1 MGGKF
6 LKWIASQDH
15 MLGKNKYSKKQE
27 QPKQKKIGILIVAYN
42 HEYFL
47 EKLLERIPP
56 VIYQK
61 VTEIAVFDDHS
72 CDKTFDIGISYKEK
86 KNLEKLSIFYNE
98 KNLGYGGNQ
107 KNGYRYFINKGFDIV
122 VLLHGD
128 GQYAPELLP
137 QLLEPLEKEEADAVF
152 GSRMISRDA
161 LKGGMPIYKF
171 LGNKFLTFCENTLL
185 GMDLTE
191 FHSGYRLYSCN
202 ALKNVPFERCSNV
215 FHFDTDIIIM
225 FHDANLKIVELP
237 IPTYYGDEISY
248 VNVLKYGYDVM
259 KSILAYKMHRLG
271 FIKSEKFS
279 RER

>member
-1 MGGKF
+1 
-6 LKWIASQDH
+6 
-15 MLGKNKYSKKQE
+15 MLGKNKYFKKQE
-27 QPKQKKIGILIVAYN
+27 QPEQEKTKKKIGILIVAYN
-42 HEYFL
+42 HEHFL
-47 EKLLERIPP
+47 EKLLERIPSE
-56 VIYQK
+56 IYQK
-61 VTEIAVFDDHS
+61 ITEIAVFDDHS

-107 KNGYRYFINKGFDIV
+107 KKGYCYFINKGFDIV

-128 GQYAPELLP
+128 CQYAPELLP
-137 QLLEPLEKEEADAVF
+137 QLLEPLEKEKADAVF
-152 GSRMISRDA
+152 GSRMMCKGA
-161 LKGGMPIYKF
+161 LKGGMPLYKF

-185 GMDLTE
+185 GMNLTE
-191 FHSGYRLYSCN
+191 FHSGYRLYSCH
-202 ALKNVPFERCSNV
+202 ALKKVPFERCSNV

-248 VNVLKYGYDVM
+248 VNVLQYGSDVI
-259 KSILAYKMHRLG
+259 KSILAYKMYKLG

-279 RER
+279 GNN